1 MKRQFVARNYRLD
14 TSTNLGCLIC
24 LICLLA
30 DLIAAQKFASREI
43 EPYEGPS
50 LYTPTKKLDE
60 VKNVQ
65 PIEGAKDSPPTPEE
79 APKDSPPFTEVISEP
94 REETLKLSNQ
104 TALRSDYDR
113 VNIICKD
120 GLVLRAWQPLE
131 GISLTERIT
140 RGLVYFLAMCYIF
153 IGIAI
158 ISGRFMESIEVI
170 TSSERRVNVINR
182 NGQREKISVRVWSN
196 TVANLT
202 LMALGSSMPEILLSI
217 IEMFQKNFEAG
228 DIGPGA
234 IVGSAAFN
242 LFIIIAICIIVV
254 PKGQTRRIQN
264 YQVFI
269 VTAIWSI
276 FAYVWLCLITKY
288 ITPSVIDVWEGL
300 VTFFCFPTLVY
311 HAYLTEHG
319 YFCAKCYKP
328 TYEMNQSDSF
338 VWPAEHEANDY
349 EAGTVRSSLKDLVE
363 SPEMR
368 EFEETRRQYIV
379 KVKELHRR
387 YPEYDLEIIEAL
399 AQEQLIHN
407 SSKSIAFH
415 RVQTGRYLTGS
426 THIRGKVRQYVNE
439 KIGEAKTLVRK
450 KAEEDAEFDD
460 DFETHI
466 YFAPCHYTVLES
478 VGEVE
483 LHVIRAGSLKQT
495 TKVEYQ
501 TEDGTAEAGRD
512 YVASIGVL
520 NFPQGIKKQT
530 IKITIIDDDVYE
542 EDVHFYVHLKN
553 PSGEAALVSPHVA
566 TIMILDDDHCGIFG
580 FKQIDHEI
588 PESVKI
594 YNIEVKRYF
603 GASSKVIVP
612 YFTKE
617 KTALSGKEYMNV
629 NGELVFQDGQVVK
642 AIEVEIIDEHCFEKD
657 VVFEVYLGRPRVAAG
672 QPLYAKLKEIQQ
684 KPDEERSTNE
694 NILLKG
700 LPKLVDKRSKIE
712 CHIIE
717 SGEFKQTVNKL
728 VQTANASKLIG
739 TTTWKEQLLD
749 ALTISGRGNIILEDI
764 DGIEEENHDEE
775 LEEELLY
782 GGCQYV
788 MHFLSIFWKVCF
800 AVIPPSKMYC
810 GYPCFF
816 ISVGLIAVCSTV
828 LVDVT
833 SLFGCTLGVRDS
845 VTAICF
851 VALGTSLPDA
861 FASKLAA
868 IHDKTA
874 DNAIGNITGSNAVN
888 VFLGIGIAW
897 TLAAVYHACH
907 GEKFIVPVGSL
918 LFSTVLYLF
927 GALIAFFILLY
938 RRKKSIG
945 GELGGVVKL
954 KWFHGMCFIFMWII
968 YLVISTLE
976 AYHIIPGF

>member
-657 VVFEVYLGRPRVAAG
+657 VVFEVYLGRPRVAA
-672 QPLYAKLKEIQQ
+672 E
-684 KPDEERSTNE
+684 
-694 NILLKG
+694 
-700 LPKLVDKRSKIE
+700 
-712 CHIIE
+712 
-717 SGEFKQTVNKL
+717 
-728 VQTANASKLIG
+728 
-739 TTTWKEQLLD
+739 
-749 ALTISGRGNIILEDI
+749 
-764 DGIEEENHDEE
+764 
-775 LEEELLY
+775 
-782 GGCQYV
+782 
-788 MHFLSIFWKVCF
+788 
-800 AVIPPSKMYC
+800 MYC

>member
-1 MKRQFVARNYRLD
+1 MKRQLVARNYRLD
-14 TSTNLGCLIC
+14 MSTNLGCLIC

-30 DLIAAQKFASREI
+30 DLIAAQKFASTEI

-50 LYTPTKKLDE
+50 LYTPTKELDA
-60 VKNVQ
+60 VKKVQ
-65 PIEGAKDSPPTPEE
+65 PVEGAKDSPPTPEE
-79 APKDSPPFTEVISEP
+79 APKDSPSISDVISEP
-94 REETLKLSNQ
+94 GEETLKLSNQ

-120 GLVLRAWQPLE
+120 GLVVRAWQPLE

-140 RGLVYFLAMCYIF
+140 RGLVYFLAMWYIF

-242 LFIIIAICIIVV
+242 LFIIIAICIIVI

-264 YQVFI
+264 YRVFI

-288 ITPSVIDVWEGL
+288 ITPTVIDVWEGL

-328 TYEMNQSDSF
+328 TYEMNQSDS
-338 VWPAEHEANDY
+338 VVRPAEYEANDY
-349 EAGTVRSSLKDLVE
+349 EAGAVRSSVKDLVE

-368 EFEETRRQYIV
+368 EFEEIRRQYIG

-407 SSKSIAFH
+407 SSKSIAFY
-415 RVQTGRYLTGS
+415 RIQTDRYLTGS
-426 THIRGKVRQYVNE
+426 TNIMGRVRQYANE
-439 KIGEAKTLVRK
+439 KIGEAKTLARK
-450 KAEEDAEFDD
+450 KAEEDAEFDG

-483 LHVIRAGSLKQT
+483 LHVIRAGTLRQT

-553 PSGEAALVSPHVA
+553 PSGEAGLVSPHVA

-617 KTALSGKEYMNV
+617 KTALSGKEYTNV
-629 NGELVFQDGQVVK
+629 NGELVFQDGQVEKV
-642 AIEVEIIDEHCFEKD
+642 IEVEIIDEHCLEKD
-657 VVFEVYLGRPRVAAG
+657 VLFEVYLGRPRVAA
-672 QPLYAKLKEIQQ
+672 E
-684 KPDEERSTNE
+684 
-694 NILLKG
+694 
-700 LPKLVDKRSKIE
+700 
-712 CHIIE
+712 
-717 SGEFKQTVNKL
+717 
-728 VQTANASKLIG
+728 
-739 TTTWKEQLLD
+739 
-749 ALTISGRGNIILEDI
+749 
-764 DGIEEENHDEE
+764 
-775 LEEELLY
+775 
-782 GGCQYV
+782 
-788 MHFLSIFWKVCF
+788 
-800 AVIPPSKMYC
+800 MYC

-816 ISVGLIAVCSTV
+816 ISIGLIAICTAI

-833 SLFGCTLGVRDS
+833 SHFGCTLGVRDS

-861 FASKLAA
+861 FASKLSA

-874 DNAIGNITGSNAVN
+874 DNAIGSITGSNAVN

-907 GEKFIVPVGSL
+907 GEEFIVPVGSL
-918 LFSTVLYLF
+918 LFSTLLYLI
-927 GALIAFFILLY
+927 GALVAFCILLY

-945 GELGGVVKL
+945 GELGGPVKL
-954 KWFHGMCFIFMWII
+954 KWFHGMSFILLWII
-968 YLVISTLE
+968 YIIISTLE